1 AAAWSGHLRVD
12 AVIPNG
18 VDPDAV
24 PFRSRPAPGLAVV
37 AGRISPEKGTH
48 LAVRAAR
55 RAGLQVIVAGAIYDS
70 TYHRELVQPLID
82 GEQVRHV
89 GALPRSRL
97 MRLLG
102 RAAVVV
108 MGSLWEEPFG
118 MLAVEAAMAGTP
130 VAATSSGALTE
141 IVTPHM
147 GRLAAR

>member
-1 AAAWSGHLRVD
+1 M
-12 AVIPNG
+12 
-18 VDPDAV
+18 

-130 VAATSSGALTE
+130 VAATSSGTL
-141 IVTPHM
+141 P
-147 GRLAAR
+147 